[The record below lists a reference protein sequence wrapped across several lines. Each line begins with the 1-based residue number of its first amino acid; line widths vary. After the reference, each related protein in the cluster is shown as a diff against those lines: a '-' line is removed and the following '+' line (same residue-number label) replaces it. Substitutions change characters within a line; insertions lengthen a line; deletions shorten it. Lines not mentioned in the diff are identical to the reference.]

1 MNSDRRVVITG
12 LGVVTPVGNDLETFW
27 KNLVKGKSGIGRIQT
42 FDTANYDC
50 KIGGEVR
57 DFDPKNFFK
66 NAKDVRRTDRFVQLD
81 MAAAKMSIQD
91 SGVDLEIVNR
101 NSIGVIVCSDIRGRT
116 TCVDHI

>member
-27 KNLVKGKSGIGRIQT
+27 KNLVEGESGIGRIQT

-50 KIGGEVR
+50 KIGGEGR

-66 NAKDVRRTDRFVQLD
+66 NAKDVRRPERFVQLA
-81 MAAAKMSIQD
+81 MAAAKMSIPD
-91 SGVDLEIVNR
+91 NGPHPGKRKPPPFRAS
-101 NSIGVIVCSDIRGRT
+101 
-116 TCVDHI
+116 